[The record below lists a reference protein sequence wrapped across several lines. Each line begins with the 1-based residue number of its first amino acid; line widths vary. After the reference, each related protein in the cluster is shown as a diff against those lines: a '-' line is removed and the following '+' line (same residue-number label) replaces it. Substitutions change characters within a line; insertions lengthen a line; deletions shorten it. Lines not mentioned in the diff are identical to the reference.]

1 MVTVSPKPGL
11 LLLGWCEA
19 ALRSS
24 MRAGEINIHGV
35 TRGYENTYLKS
46 AIFEWKSPGIAA
58 HHSTFEWVLS
68 ESVRC
73 HKTAIGGQKLSG
85 SGRAGGCCPGGM
97 LCVMIPNIGCV
108 FVC

>member
-1 MVTVSPKPGL
+1 MVTVSPKPRLLLL

-35 TRGYENTYLKS
+35 TQGYENTYLKS

-58 HHSTFEWVLS
+58 HYSTFE
-68 ESVRC
+68 
-73 HKTAIGGQKLSG
+73 
-85 SGRAGGCCPGGM
+85 
-97 LCVMIPNIGCV
+97 
-108 FVC
+108 